1 MNICRAYALLILP
14 FPHWSLSLPV
24 TSAGSSAH
32 HSPKA
37 RARQR
42 SAALCL
48 IFTHS
53 FDSPVLGYGFM
64 YVFTSTNSK
73 FFPLAWFLSWNPNAH
88 RHPRTLLRCLI
99 KPSQASALTSGQ
111 IIVQKIF
118 SWFQH
123 VVPIDNSLCIPESLS
138 IVMSATYSEI
148 RKK

>member
-1 MNICRAYALLILP
+1 MLSWFSPSRTDL
-14 FPHWSLSLPV
+14 SLSL
-24 TSAGSSAH
+24 
-32 HSPKA
+32 SPLLVPLLITLWKPERTNA
-37 RARQR
+37 QPLDL
-42 SAALCL
+42 LCL

-64 YVFTSTNSK
+64 YIFTSTNSK
-73 FFPLAWFLSWNPNAH
+73 FFPLAWFLSWNPNEH

-99 KPSQASALTSGQ
+99 KPSQVSALTSGQ
-111 IIVQKIF
+111 NIVQKIF